1 MGKKIRVILL
11 LTIQFFYSNL
21 FSLKLA
27 LFYPVEKE
35 KEKIVE
41 DFKKEYEK
49 KNNNLKILFFNTN
62 RYSVSDF
69 IEAVEKL
76 KNEKIDLIIGPYTS
90 DETILLLEICK
101 YFKIDPPLFSIF
113 ATSNILTSHT
123 NFHSIVFSNS
133 FMAKKITDTIE
144 NKKTVFVIYL
154 DKDTYSKDLTAL
166 LDKYFFKKSIE
177 NIKYLKIKEDLDIYK
192 KIGKIIEK
200 DVIIIP
206 IFTSI
211 KDYDVLDY
219 YVSKLEKKNKC
230 NLYSS

>member
-1 MGKKIRVILL
+1 MR
-11 LTIQFFYSNL
+11 
-21 FSLKLA
+21 
-27 LFYPVEKE
+27 
-35 KEKIVE
+35 
-41 DFKKEYEK
+41 K

-206 IFTSI
+206 IFSSI